1 VAPGISTKTSTIG
14 TMICGSSSRGSA
26 TTASAPSAIE
36 ARMKSGV
43 SLELMNAAANL
54 PAAP

>member
-1 VAPGISTKTSTIG
+1 MSANTSTIG

-43 SLELMNAAANL
+43 NLEWMNAAAIR
-54 PAAP
+54 PEKP

>member
-1 VAPGISTKTSTIG
+1 
-14 TMICGSSSRGSA
+14 MICGSSSRGSA
-26 TTASAPSAIE
+26 TTARAPSAIE

-43 SLELMNAAANL
+43 SLEWMNAAAIR